1 MLPSV
6 VLPGSAPATIYK
18 DQVEAVVAR
27 HRMAPGAAP
36 TGSVRSQHT
45 YHVIHTT
52 KE

>member
-18 DQVEAVVAR
+18 DQVEAVGAR

-36 TGSVRSQHT
+36 AGSVWSQH
-45 YHVIHTT
+45 H
-52 KE
+52 